1 MGALPR
7 SVQDV
12 SVQLESKGQIFYS
25 TKVEGGREL
34 MSESDA
40 TV

>member
-7 SVQDV
+7 PVQDV

-40 TV
+40 PL